1 MREIAFYEKDI
12 KEKYSVKINEYVA
25 TDEAN
30 KETVFTLCNGYMGVR
45 GALSLGGRFSEAGTY
60 IAGLFDKKEKDES
73 EAVCGLTI
81 KNKAITPRLQSFPT
95 VILPR

>member
-60 IAGLFDKKEKDES
+60 IAGLFVKKKKMK
-73 EAVCGLTI
+73 ARRFAGL
-81 KNKAITPRLQSFPT
+81 L
-95 VILPR
+95 